1 MNRENKRKQYQNG
14 YYKNH
19 RCDDTFT
26 CKHCGRVV
34 VPVGAG
40 TQHRNHCPNCLTSLH
55 LDNEPGDRAADCGGQ
70 MEPVAVWVR
79 KGGEWAIIHRLPPLR
94 QTDIQPHR
102 RRRQPDASHEHR
114 HAPALHPAV
123 PAGAHRGDDGTDGRG
138 GAYAVMRGVGDADPC
153 TDPDATFRLQISPM
167 CYTE

>member
-1 MNRENKRKQYQNG
+1 MIFYGGK
-14 YYKNH
+14 
-19 RCDDTFT
+19 
-26 CKHCGRVV
+26 
-34 VPVGAG
+34 PAG

-79 KGGEWAIIHRLPPLR
+79 KDGEWAIIHRCRLCGKL
-94 QTDIQPHR
+94 
-102 RRRQPDASHEHR
+102 ASNR
-114 HAPALHPAV
+114 IAM
-123 PAGAHRGDDGTDGRG
+123 RG
-138 GAYAVMRGVGDADPC
+138 GAYSVMRGVGDADPC

>member
-1 MNRENKRKQYQNG
+1 MLTKPRSSHTDFINKIREDLSMNRENKRKQYQNG

-55 LDNEPGDRAADCGGQ
+55 LDNEPGDRAAD
-70 MEPVAVWVR
+70 
-79 KGGEWAIIHRLPPLR
+79 
-94 QTDIQPHR
+94 
-102 RRRQPDASHEHR
+102 
-114 HAPALHPAV
+114 
-123 PAGAHRGDDGTDGRG
+123 
-138 GAYAVMRGVGDADPC
+138 
-153 TDPDATFRLQISPM
+153 
-167 CYTE
+167 